1 LPLVSW
7 RVNIEKV
14 SETAQKDLFYTLMI
28 RVSHGIAVNIAI
40 RSRIIET
47 SGKFID
53 IFAVESPRD
62 MCRIHPSYALNAAAS
77 NLSKSGVPTP
87 PAISILAIVSD
98 RVGNTH

>member
-1 LPLVSW
+1 MGLIL
-7 RVNIEKV
+7 
-14 SETAQKDLFYTLMI
+14 L
-28 RVSHGIAVNIAI
+28 
-40 RSRIIET
+40 IET

-62 MCRIHPSYALNAAAS
+62 MCRIHPYYTLNAAAS

-87 PAISILAIVSD
+87 PAIRILAIVSD